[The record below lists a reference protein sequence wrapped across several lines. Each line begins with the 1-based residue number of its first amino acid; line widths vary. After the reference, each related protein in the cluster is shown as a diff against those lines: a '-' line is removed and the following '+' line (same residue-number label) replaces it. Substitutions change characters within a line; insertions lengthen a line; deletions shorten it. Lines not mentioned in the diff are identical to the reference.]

1 MTTDQVVETSVTNNS
16 LSKGY
21 PRPEDHDKP
30 ITDTPGFKPFT
41 IVSSLSAVIF
51 ISFLDV
57 NECEENNGGCEQ
69 QCVNKE
75 GSHNCSCEGGF
86 KLEKDG
92 FKCTGDSI
100 KRVNFREPNGTIS
113 NKGIPVCELDLP

>member
-1 MTTDQVVETSVTNNS
+1 MNIFLLLLSSFLVTVS
-16 LSKGY
+16 C
-21 PRPEDHDKP
+21 EV
-30 ITDTPGFKPFT
+30 TVCFT

-86 KLEKDG
+86 KLENDG

-113 NKGIPVCELDLP
+113 NKGIPVCELDFVTA